1 MFPPG
6 PEMSDWRPWMW
17 GVGGQG
23 LRWSDGGIAWG
34 NAVTGVKGIR
44 EAGHRMGQLGYLESQ
59 AGVWYWGPGI

>member
-1 MFPPG
+1 
-6 PEMSDWRPWMW
+6 MW

-34 NAVTGVKGIR
+34 NAVTGVKGVR